1 MNLRSFQAFVEVVRQ
16 GGFSAAAKTINAT
29 QSTVSKAVRQL
40 EDELGLV
47 LLDREISPSRLT
59 TAGEI
64 VFRRAVAM
72 LAEKDD
78 MLAELGELR
87 GLKRGLLKLGLPPIG
102 SSVLFAPVFAA
113 YTKLYHD
120 IDIQLVEHGSRR
132 LEELLLAGD
141 VELAASLL
149 PVEDSFE
156 WQDVRCEPVVALLP
170 TNHAL
175 AHGDGVSLQD
185 IASLP
190 FILFESG
197 FALNHIILDAC
208 RSHGFSPN
216 VAVRSSQIDFIVELV
231 AAGMGIGFLPKMI
244 AEQRHHPG
252 VRIHGIKGA
261 DVNWHLALIWR
272 KGAFLSHAARAWL
285 ELSKAG
291 TGTASS

>member
-64 VFRRAVAM
+64 VFRRAIAM

-113 YTKLYHD
+113 YTKLYPE

-170 TNHAL
+170 TDHVL
-175 AHGDGVSLQD
+175 AHGDGVSLQE

-252 VRIHGIKGA
+252 VRIHGINGA

-291 TGTASS
+291 TRTTSS